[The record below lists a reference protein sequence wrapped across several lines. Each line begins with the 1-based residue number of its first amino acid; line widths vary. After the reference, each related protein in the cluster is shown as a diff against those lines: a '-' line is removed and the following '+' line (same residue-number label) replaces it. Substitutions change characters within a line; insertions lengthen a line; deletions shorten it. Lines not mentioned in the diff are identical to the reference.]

1 VLSRWISADPAI
13 AKYLPTGE
21 QDEEG
26 RLPGYG
32 GVFNPLNL
40 NLYGY
45 TYQNPVKYTDPDG
58 ELGFI
63 PILIMAAGA
72 YFGQAFL
79 APDIA
84 NAPVPG
90 EAAVQGPSA
99 LEQASAMATGAFIAR
114 IAATEGLK
122 AVAKAAAKE
131 AVEQTTGIP
140 TDVGA
145 IGKAARPG
153 RLGGAAHKAK
163 VEEVAEKIKKRG
175 LVPIKELYIR
185 TPGGKKRGRFADVAG
200 LDPQKQIKELHQVGK
215 QTKSGMPVSRERA
228 SMKDMEKATGV
239 KPEFHPYNK
248 PNEQ

>member
-26 RLPGYG
+26 RLPGYS

-153 RLGGAAHKAK
+153 RLGGAAHRAK
-163 VEEVAEKIKKRG
+163 VSERAAKLEKQGFTIEAGGGKF
-175 LVPIKELYIR
+175 KERAVII
-185 TPGGKKRGRFADVAG
+185 PEGKKRFPDISAKDPAGKIYYENIGRT
-200 LDPQKQIKELHQVGK
+200 
-215 QTKSGMPVSRERA
+215 TKTGQPVKREREA
-228 SMKDMEKATGV
+228 LQDIERATGT
-239 KPEFHPYNK
+239 KPGYTPL
-248 PNEQ
+248 